1 MNETSLINTDGLGT
15 ALTYI
20 ADKIGITVE
29 QMYRIYV
36 AAQFTQAVLQ
46 IIFILIWAIA
56 VIIVVKKIYVW
67 QMSIHTER
75 YDRDTGILLTFLGSV
90 IVIVFVSLILSVI
103 YDASVA
109 ILCPEYTALQSLMK
123 DIVNIATKLK

>member
-90 IVIVFVSLILSVI
+90 IVIVLICNL
-103 YDASVA
+103 
-109 ILCPEYTALQSLMK
+109 
-123 DIVNIATKLK
+123 